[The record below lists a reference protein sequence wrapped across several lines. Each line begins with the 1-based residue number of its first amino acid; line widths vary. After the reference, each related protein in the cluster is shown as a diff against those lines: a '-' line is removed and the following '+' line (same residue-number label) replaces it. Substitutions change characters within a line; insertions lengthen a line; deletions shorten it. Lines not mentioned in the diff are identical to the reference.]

1 MYVDDSK
8 ARKRTKG
15 PMAYR
20 DTTVKQATGMQRVFL
35 FPATFN
41 VCEGGGA
48 AMKLAA
54 ASSGLLA
61 REASS
66 N

>member
-41 VCEGGGA
+41 VCGGGG